1 MATGIGIIGTGVISR
16 QYFDTFAKTSG
27 LKVVAVADLD
37 LERAGQVAAAR
48 GTAAMTVEQ
57 LLADER
63 IEIVLNLTVPA
74 AHAEV
79 DAQIIAAGKH
89 VCAEKPLALDVPSGL
104 DILARAE
111 AAGVRVAS
119 APDTFLG
126 TGVQTSID
134 LVRGGRIGE
143 PFAATALWGSA
154 GPELWHPN
162 PGFYYQP
169 GGGPVLDMGPY
180 YLTAL
185 VQLLGPVRRVQSSVI
200 PVRRERVFGA
210 GPAAGK
216 PVPVSVPTAAAAI
229 LEHEGGAVTSVTL
242 SFETWGH
249 NNEPFFEVYGT
260 AGSLRV
266 PDPNWFDGVP
276 LLYDASG
283 VVTAAQEAER
293 KWEPVQPSAGFIGG
307 GRGLGLLDLAES
319 IKAGRPHRA
328 SGELALHVLE
338 VMAAINAGGA
348 EISSSPAAA
357 EIVGLRELN

>member
-1 MATGIGIIGTGVISR
+1 MATGIGIIGTGVISK
-16 QYFDTFAKTSG
+16 QYFDTFAKIKELT
-27 LKVVAVADLD
+27 VVAVADID
-37 LERAGQVAAAR
+37 LERAEQVAAAR
-48 GTAAMTVEQ
+48 GTTALTVEQ
-57 LLADER
+57 LLADDR
-63 IEIVLNLTVPA
+63 IEIVLNLTVPV

-89 VCAEKPLALDVPSGL
+89 VCAEKPLALDLASGK
-104 DILARAE
+104 DILASAE

-134 LVRGGRIGE
+134 LVRSGRIGE

-162 PGFYYQP
+162 PGFYFQP

-185 VQLLGPVRRVQSSVI
+185 VQLLGPVRKVQSSVI
-200 PVRRERVFGA
+200 PLRRERVFGA
-210 GPAAGK
+210 GPNAGQ
-216 PVPVSVPTAAAAI
+216 PVPVKVDTAAAAI
-229 LEHEGGAVTSVTL
+229 LEHVGGAVTSVTL

-249 NNEPFFEVYGT
+249 NNEPFFEVYGS

-266 PDPNWFDGVP
+266 PDPNWFDGTP
-276 LLYDASG
+276 LIYDASG
-283 VVTAAQEAER
+283 VVTSAQESER
-293 KWEPVQPSAGFIGG
+293 DWEPVQPSAGFRAG
-307 GRGLGLLDLAES
+307 GRGVGLLDLAES
-319 IKAGRPHRA
+319 IKAGVPHRA

-338 VMAAINAGGA
+338 VMAAISAGGA
-348 EISSSPAAA
+348 EIASAPTPAPV
-357 EIVGLRELN
+357 VGLRDLN